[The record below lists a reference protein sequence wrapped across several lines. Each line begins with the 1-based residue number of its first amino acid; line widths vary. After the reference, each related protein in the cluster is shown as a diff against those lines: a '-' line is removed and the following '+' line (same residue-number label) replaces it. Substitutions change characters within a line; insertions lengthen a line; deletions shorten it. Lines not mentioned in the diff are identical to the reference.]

1 MPQRDDAADALRRLL
16 HQAVHGVTDL
26 VEQAHDQ
33 VAGHVVRVARAAG
46 VGEQAEA
53 LDAVRK
59 LVTKAS
65 LVGVRGVN
73 AAVRV
78 AGDTA
83 SDVLRERGTPSPV
96 LGLAPLRG
104 DPLQSPTIA
113 VDAALGGLN
122 GAIGDRLALQGSPL
136 DLGFGL
142 RFGDAGGL
150 GDVLLAPL
158 GGGEEPD
165 AALDAQL
172 AARVENLE
180 APVTLAIFVHGLCT
194 TEWSFCLGA
203 EENWGDKSMTFAR
216 RLHDE
221 LGLLPLFAR
230 YNTGRPIGQ
239 NGEAFA
245 AWLDRLDAALARHG
259 HAETRYV
266 LIGHS
271 MGGLVS
277 RATLALGMERGSAW
291 AERIDGVATL
301 GTPHHGAPL
310 EKVVAAL
317 TRVLT
322 PIPWPATTI
331 PAALLGI
338 RSAGIRDLARGEPTW
353 RSPAQ
358 TRWLLVASTVTSDTD
373 AATAV
378 LGDGMVTVGSALA
391 KDAEGL
397 DAFDVTRRK
406 VAGVAHATMA
416 NDAQIY
422 APLVAWLREG
432 MR

>member
-1 MPQRDDAADALRRLL
+1 MPQRDDATDALRRLL

-33 VAGHVVRVARAAG
+33 VAGHVVRVARVAG

-59 LVTKAS
+59 LITKAS
-65 LVGVRGVN
+65 LGGVRGVN

-78 AGDTA
+78 AGDAA
-83 SDVLRERGTPSPV
+83 SDVLRDRGAPSPK
-96 LGLAPLRG
+96 LGPVPLRG
-104 DPLQSPTIA
+104 DALQTPAGA

-136 DLGFGL
+136 DLDFAL

-150 GDVLLAPL
+150 GDVLLAPADP
-158 GGGEEPD
+158 GPEPN
-165 AALDAQL
+165 AALEAQV
-172 AARVENLE
+172 AARFAEIE
-180 APVTLAIFVHGLCT
+180 APATLAIYVHGLCT

-203 EENWGDKSMTFAR
+203 TENWGDASMTFAR
-216 RLHDE
+216 RAHHD

-230 YNTGRPIGQ
+230 YNTGRPISP
-239 NGEAFA
+239 NGTAFA
-245 AWLDRLDAALARHG
+245 AWLDRLDAALSRTG
-259 HAETRYV
+259 HPGTHYV

-277 RATLALGMERGSAW
+277 RAAIRRGVATDSAW
-291 AERIDGVATL
+291 IERVIGVATL
-301 GTPHHGAPL
+301 GTPQLGAPL
-310 EKVVAAL
+310 EKLFAGL
-317 TRVLT
+317 TRILA

-331 PAALLGI
+331 PAALLDI
-338 RSAGIRDLARGEPTW
+338 RSAGIRDLARGEPIW
-353 RSPAQ
+353 NVPPHI
-358 TRWLLVASTVTSDTD
+358 RWLLL
-373 AATAV
+373 AATVSDEPEGTTAI

-391 KDAEGL
+391 HDAEGL
-397 DAFDVTRRK
+397 AELDVTRRK
-406 VAGVAHATMA
+406 VAGVGHATMQ
-416 NDAQIY
+416 NDAKVY